1 MPRDL
6 EKKDIAAEIAGHR
19 SLKGSA
25 ALRGIVIGGSG
36 QIGGWLLR
44 TLADRGHSAVG
55 TYASVSFPGLVR
67 LDAAELESAAQW
79 VEAEAPEVVFYP
91 AGFTWV
97 DGCERDHS
105 RAYAANLTQPLN
117 LARAAARAGARFV
130 YFSTDYVFDGL
141 DGPYTEDSPSNPLSI
156 YGQAKRDAE
165 LALAHD
171 LGDRQLTVRTSW
183 VFGPEGQGKNFA
195 YQLLRSLNQ
204 GKTVVCPSDQISS
217 PSYGPDVARAVVSL
231 VEQGATGLVH
241 VAGPEV
247 MGRVEF
253 ARAIARA
260 FDYDHELIVGKTT
273 AELGQGA
280 PRPLSG
286 GLLISR
292 LEASVPG
299 SMRPLHAVLDDFRQK
314 LLDHHLQPSI
324 APVPG
329 FPAGIAIPPDTSRS
343 AGA

>member
-1 MPRDL
+1 MPRESETADVVADL
-6 EKKDIAAEIAGHR
+6 AGHR
-19 SLKGSA
+19 SLTGSA
-25 ALRGIVIGGSG
+25 RLRGIVIGGSG

-44 TLADRGHSAVG
+44 TLAERGHSSVG

-67 LDAAELESAAQW
+67 LDAGELESAAQW
-79 VEAEAPEVVFYP
+79 VEAEAPDVVFYP

-97 DGCERDHS
+97 DGCERDHT

-117 LARAAARAGARFV
+117 LARAAARVGARFV

-141 DGPYTEDSPSNPLSI
+141 AGPYSEDSPSDPLSV

-165 LALAHD
+165 LALAQE
-171 LGDRQLTVRTSW
+171 LGDKQLTIRTSW

-195 YQLLRSLNQ
+195 YQLLRSLNER
-204 GKTVVCPSDQISS
+204 KPVVCPSDQISS
-217 PSYGPDVARAVVSL
+217 TSYGPDVARAVVSL
-231 VEQGATGLVH
+231 VEQGASGLVH

-260 FDYDHELIVGKTT
+260 FDCDQDLIVGKAT

-286 GLLISR
+286 GLLIGR
-292 LEASVPG
+292 LEAALPG
-299 SMRPLHAVLDDFRQK
+299 LMRPLHAALDDFRQK
-314 LLDHHLQPSI
+314 LLDPDLQPPVQ
-324 APVPG
+324 PVPG
-329 FPAGIAIPPDTSRS
+329 FPATNASPSDSSQS